1 MPEIYGEFMDD
12 ARFKVMVDILMGRTD
27 VRIDGRKSR
36 RHCEAVARRAV
47 ADVMAWSNEQA
58 KMGIAKEAR

>member
-1 MPEIYGEFMDD
+1 MPEIAGEWMDD
-12 ARFKVMVDILMGRTD
+12 AKYKTVVDILMGRTD

-36 RHCEAVARRAV
+36 RHCESVARRAV
-47 ADVMAWSNEQA
+47 ADVMAWSNAQA